1 MKIVIAGAGIGGLT
15 AAMCLRRAGF
25 DVEVFES
32 VSELKPLGVGINI
45 QAGAVRIL
53 SSLGME
59 PALAATGIE
68 TRELRYANRHGQTIW
83 ADPRGRHAGLPWPQF
98 SIHRGELQMI
108 LFETAK
114 KIAGADKIKFG
125 RRISTFEQRGSKV
138 VATFVDRD
146 GQVVETSE
154 SDILIGADG
163 IHSAVRAHFHP
174 NEGPPKWQGILM
186 WRGVT
191 VGKPFLGG
199 ATMVQAGHHTQKFVC
214 YPISRAHAERG
225 EALINWICDLHM
237 GDGAMLPREDWNRPG
252 KLEDF
257 LPRFRDWKFDWLDVP
272 EVIRK
277 AHTILEFPM
286 VDRDPLPRWSHGRI
300 TLLGDAAHPMYP
312 IGSNGASQAI
322 IDGEAITQEL
332 AAGRRSR
339 SGLAALRKAPAAAD
353 GAHRR
358 EQPPQGHR
366 HHARHR
372 RGTRAAGLLEPR
384 CRAAAAGAGEDRR
397 RLQAARGAG
406 PRDLAQAGE
415 WRNKKPAL
423 VRTGRGSGLTRPLHR
438 RPPLRGI
445 WLR

>member
-1 MKIVIAGAGIGGLT
+1 MKIVIAGAGIGGLV
-15 AAMCLRRAGF
+15 AAMCLHRAGF
-25 DVEVFES
+25 DVEVFEA
-32 VSELKPLGVGINI
+32 VGTLKPLGVGINI

-53 SSLGME
+53 SGLGLE
-59 PALAATGIE
+59 PALAATAIE
-68 TRELRYANRHGQTIW
+68 TRALRFANRHGQTIW
-83 ADPRGRHAGLPWPQF
+83 DDPRGRHAGLPWPQF

-114 KIAGADKIKFG
+114 KMLGADKIRFG
-125 RRISTFEQRGSKV
+125 RRISKFEQKGSKV
-138 VATFVDRD
+138 AATFVDRNGD
-146 GQVVETSE
+146 TVETTE

-163 IHSAVRAHFHP
+163 IHSAVRAHFFP

-191 VGKPFLGG
+191 VGKPYLGG

-214 YPISRAHAERG
+214 YPISRKHADNG

-252 KLEDF
+252 KLADF
-257 LPRFRDWKFDWLDVP
+257 LPRFEDWKFDWLDVP
-272 EVIRK
+272 DVIRK

-332 AAGRRSR
+332 SAAGDPESALQRYEKRR
-339 SGLAALRKAPAAAD
+339 LAPMARIVESNRRKGIDVMLDIVEQRAPQGFENLD
-353 GAHRR
+353 SVL
-358 EQPPQGHR
+358 PPQELEKIVADYKQLVAQDR
-366 HHARHR
+366 E
-372 RGTRAAGLLEPR
+372 TLLK
-384 CRAAAAGAGEDRR
+384 
-397 RLQAARGAG
+397 
-406 PRDLAQAGE
+406 LAKAQ
-415 WRNKKPAL
+415 
-423 VRTGRGSGLTRPLHR
+423 
-438 RPPLRGI
+438 
-445 WLR
+445 

>member
-15 AAMCLRRAGF
+15 AAMCLTRAGF
-25 DVEVFES
+25 DVEVLDS
-32 VSELKPLGVGINI
+32 VNELRPLGVGINI

-53 SSLGME
+53 AILGME

-98 SIHRGELQMI
+98 SIHRGRLQMI

-114 KIAGADKIKFG
+114 KMLGPDRIRFG
-125 RRISTFEQRGSKV
+125 RRISSFEQKGSKV
-138 VATFVDRD
+138 FARFVDRTGD
-146 GQVVETSE
+146 TVETTE

-163 IHSAVRAHFHP
+163 IHSAVRAHFYP

-191 VGKPFLGG
+191 VGKPYLGG

-214 YPISRAHAERG
+214 YPISRTHAENG

-252 KLEDF
+252 KLADF
-257 LPRFRDWKFDWLDVP
+257 LPRFADWKFDWLDVP

-332 AAGRRSR
+332 LAG
-339 SGLAALRKAPAAAD
+339 GDPEAALQRYEKRRLPPMARIVESNRRKGIDIMLDIVEERA
-353 GAHRR
+353 
-358 EQPPQGHR
+358 PQGFEKLDAVLPPAELEKIVADYKQLVAQDR
-366 HHARHR
+366 E
-372 RGTRAAGLLEPR
+372 TLLK
-384 CRAAAAGAGEDRR
+384 
-397 RLQAARGAG
+397 
-406 PRDLAQAGE
+406 LAKAQ
-415 WRNKKPAL
+415 
-423 VRTGRGSGLTRPLHR
+423 
-438 RPPLRGI
+438 
-445 WLR
+445 

>member
-15 AAMCLRRAGF
+15 AAMCLHRAGF
-25 DVEVFES
+25 EVEVFDAL
-32 VSELKPLGVGINI
+32 SELKPLGVGINI

-53 SSLGME
+53 ARLGLE

-108 LFETAK
+108 LFEATQRML
-114 KIAGADKIKFG
+114 GSDKIKLG
-125 RRISTFEQRGSKV
+125 RRIASVEQQGSKV
-138 VATFVDRD
+138 LARFCDRD
-146 GQVVETSE
+146 GNTVEQAQ

-163 IHSAVRAHFHP
+163 IHSAVRAHFYP
-174 NEGPPKWQGILM
+174 DEGPPKWQGILM
-186 WRGVT
+186 WRGVS

-214 YPISRAHAERG
+214 YPISPAHAERG
-225 EALINWICDLHM
+225 EALINWICDLYM
-237 GDGAMLPREDWNRPG
+237 GDSATPPREDWNRPG
-252 KLEDF
+252 KLLDF
-257 LPRFRDWKFDWLDVP
+257 LPRYKDWKFDWLDVP
-272 EVIRK
+272 AVIES

-332 AAGRRSR
+332 SAGDDPQ
-339 SGLAALRKAPAAAD
+339 AALQRY
-353 GAHRR
+353 
-358 EQPPQGHR
+358 E
-366 HHARHR
+366 
-372 RGTRAAGLLEPR
+372 
-384 CRAAAAGAGEDRR
+384 RR
-397 RLQAARGAG
+397 RLPPMARIVESNRRKGIDVMLDLVEQRAPQGFSNLEAVLPADELERIVGDYKKLAAQDRETLLKMA
-406 PRDLAQAGE
+406 ASQ
-415 WRNKKPAL
+415 
-423 VRTGRGSGLTRPLHR
+423 
-438 RPPLRGI
+438 
-445 WLR
+445 

>member
-15 AAMCLRRAGF
+15 AAMCLSRAGF
-25 DVEVFES
+25 DVDVFEA
-32 VSELKPLGVGINI
+32 VAELRPLGVGINI

-53 SSLGME
+53 SALGLE

-108 LFETAK
+108 LLEAARGMLGTERLH
-114 KIAGADKIKFG
+114 FG
-125 RRISTFEQRGSKV
+125 RRISTFEQKGSRV
-138 VATFVDRD
+138 IARFIDRD
-146 GQVVETSE
+146 GSPAETVEAG
-154 SDILIGADG
+154 ILIGADG
-163 IHSAVRAHFHP
+163 IHSTVRAHFYP

-191 VGKPFLGG
+191 VGKPFLDG

-214 YPISRAHAERG
+214 YPISRRHAERG

-252 KLEDF
+252 KLADF
-257 LPRFRDWKFDWLDVP
+257 LPRFEDWNFGWLDVP
-272 EVIRK
+272 GVIRA

-286 VDRDPLPRWSHGRI
+286 VDRDPLPCWSHGRV

-322 IDGEAITQEL
+322 LDGEAITREL
-332 AAGRRSR
+332 SAG
-339 SGLAALRKAPAAAD
+339 GDPEAALQRYEQRRLPPTARIVESNRRKGIDIMLDIVEARA
-353 GAHRR
+353 
-358 EQPPQGHR
+358 PQGFSDLESVLPAVELDR
-366 HHARHR
+366 IVADYKQLVSQDRETLLKLARM
-372 RGTRAAGLLEPR
+372 
-384 CRAAAAGAGEDRR
+384 
-397 RLQAARGAG
+397 Q
-406 PRDLAQAGE
+406 
-415 WRNKKPAL
+415 
-423 VRTGRGSGLTRPLHR
+423 
-438 RPPLRGI
+438 
-445 WLR
+445 